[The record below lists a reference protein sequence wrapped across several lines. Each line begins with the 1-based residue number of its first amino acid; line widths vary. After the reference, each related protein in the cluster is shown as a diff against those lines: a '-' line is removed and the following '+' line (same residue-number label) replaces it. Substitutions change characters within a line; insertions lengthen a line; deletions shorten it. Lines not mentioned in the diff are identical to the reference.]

1 MRGPQPS
8 KDGSIDPKTFGIEHA
23 EKITRAE
30 SEVRWKRSMLE
41 LHLKSLRQ
49 CVSPSQARR
58 NFYGLSL
65 EMRAE
70 AAEALLGEIARDL
83 SGLLRHVNDARQSAK
98 DFVAEARGHEGRRVL
113 PGSF

>member
-1 MRGPQPS
+1 MTDIRKHGLQ
-8 KDGSIDPKTFGIEHA
+8 HA

-30 SEVRWKRSMLE
+30 SEIRWKRSMLE

-49 CVSPSQARR
+49 CVSPIQARR

-83 SGLLRHVNDARQSAK
+83 SGLLRHVNDARQAAK
-98 DFVAEARGHEGRRVL
+98 DFVAEAREHKGRRVL
-113 PGSF
+113 PGPP